1 MWQRIQTLF
10 LIVVILSLLASLLLP
25 IWASAVSDTKTHLLY
40 AFHYS
45 IKQKETT
52 GDIMTTAY
60 FPYSIT
66 ACLLVAAITLAII
79 EIGRFKN
86 RLLQLKLGALNS
98 LFIAGSMASALYFAY
113 QLHGQ
118 FGGTF
123 GFGLWLPSA
132 AVLANFFAN
141 QFIKRDEKLVRDSDR
156 LR

>member
-10 LIVVILSLLASLLLP
+10 LIVVILSLGASLFLP
-25 IWASAVSDTKTHLLY
+25 IWASAISETKTHLLY

-45 IKQKETT
+45 VKE
-52 GDIMTTAY
+52 GDVLTPAY

-66 ACLLVAAITLAII
+66 ACLLVAAITIAII

-118 FGGTF
+118 FGGAF

-132 AVLANFFAN
+132 AVLANFFSN